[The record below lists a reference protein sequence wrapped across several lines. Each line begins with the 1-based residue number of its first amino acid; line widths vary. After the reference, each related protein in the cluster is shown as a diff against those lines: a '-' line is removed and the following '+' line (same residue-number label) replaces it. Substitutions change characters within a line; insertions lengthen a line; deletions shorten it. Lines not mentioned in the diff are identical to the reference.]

1 MALTTHF
8 TELVGCTVPIQCAGM
23 GTASPLLAVEV
34 AKAGGLGML
43 SGVMMTGEQLETVF
57 ADVQANTTGSIG
69 TNFLIPFLED
79 EAVIDVA
86 AKHSRLVDFFYGDPD
101 TNLVQRVHDGG
112 ALVGWQVGTVREAI
126 LAEKVGCD
134 IVILQG
140 VEAGGHVR
148 GTRGLLTM
156 MADVLDAVACPV
168 IAAGGIGTPRAV
180 AMALAAG
187 ASAVRVG
194 TRFAATPES
203 GFHPDY
209 INALIDAD
217 GEDAV
222 YTEKFSVGWEAPHRV
237 LSRSIEAAE
246 RQPDGIVGE
255 ITGMD
260 GQQIEVPRYSVFS
273 PLASATGKVNAMAQ
287 YAGQGVSAIK
297 SCEPAAD
304 ILRQLADGAET
315 ILKADADRINQML
328 AN

>member
-1 MALTTHF
+1 MAITTLF
-8 TELVGCTVPIQCAGM
+8 TELVGCMVPIQCAGM
-23 GTASPLLAVEV
+23 GTASPRLAVEI

-43 SGVMMTGEQLETVF
+43 SGVMLTAEQLEETF
-57 ADVQANTTGSIG
+57 AEVQANTTGSIG

-79 EAVIDVA
+79 EAIIDVA

-101 TNLVQRVHDGG
+101 ASLVQRVHDGG

-156 MADVLDAVACPV
+156 MADVLDSIACPV
-168 IAAGGIGTPRAV
+168 VAAGGIGTPRAV

-187 ASAVRVG
+187 ASAVRIG

-209 INALIDAD
+209 IDALIEAD
-217 GEDAV
+217 GEDTE
-222 YTEKFSVGWEAPHRV
+222 YTEKFSVGWDAPHRV
-237 LSRSIEAAE
+237 LSRSVEAASKLPE
-246 RQPDGIVGE
+246 GIIGE
-255 ITGMD
+255 VEIG

-273 PLASATGKVNAMAQ
+273 PLDTATGKVNAMAQ
-287 YAGQGVSAIK
+287 YAGQGVGAIK

-304 ILRQLADGAET
+304 ILRQLAEGAET
-315 ILKADADRINQML
+315 ILKADAERLNQML
-328 AN
+328 TI